1 MKTHWISYT
10 LILAIAATGGYVLY
24 RQLSSDDTQQPAA
37 DTASVTTT
45 TESGTG
51 AGAAPAPQPTDQQ
64 QPQPTGPAAPTD
76 TQSAADESALPT
88 PPSLPDDDEGLNK
101 LGAEEKLPEF
111 KLPNVK
117 GRTGDHALADSLLR
131 LASRKDKQDVL
142 AQYVQQG
149 LLSQQQAD
157 ALLTFYRSVDA
168 NYEPQQLKLI
178 PVGTHIHG
186 ERNVSRYKLESDS
199 GEQLY
204 LDMLAPVTPSDPS
217 QAWSI
222 LAVNRG
228 EKGKLEG
235 DTPELSIHTV
245 EQFIRAVSSGNMLAA
260 RQLVTGKGV
269 SDATVAGLCMVFA
282 EGGYRLRERAP
293 IRASFENLDR
303 AGYLVYLKGSQG
315 PLTVYVGIELA
326 QQQDKSWKI
335 DGVSLDSLLTN
346 YEESAGAEGGRF
358 FPIVKI
364 PQGGDSLV
372 LFFAFDDSQLTPRSL
387 RQLQIVA
394 DLLKESQRKLDI
406 SGHTDD
412 VGSERYNKE
421 LSLKRASA
429 VMKALIDFGVSPG
442 QITMKGLGKSQPRR
456 NYSTERLDEQQIEA
470 IRSENRRAEIY
481 LDFQ

>member
-37 DTASVTTT
+37 DTASVTTS
-45 TESGTG
+45 TESATG
-51 AGAAPAPQPTDQQ
+51 EKATPPTTAQPKDQSTAPADTKDTSGEEAPPLPPLPSYGHDFED
-64 QPQPTGPAAPTD
+64 PDKLTG
-76 TQSAADESALPT
+76 EERV
-88 PPSLPDDDEGLNK
+88 PDFKYPDPRGRK
-101 LGAEEKLPEF
+101 GEE
-111 KLPNVK
+111 
-117 GRTGDHALADSLLR
+117 ALADSLLR
-131 LASRKDKQDVL
+131 LASRKDKKEVL
-142 AQYVQQG
+142 AQYVQRG
-149 LLSQQQAD
+149 LLTQQQAD
-157 ALLTFYRSVDA
+157 TLLSFYRSIEA
-168 NYEPQQLKLI
+168 SHKPQQLKLI

-186 ERNVSRYKLESDS
+186 ERNVSRYKLEGDS

-204 LDMLAPVTPSDPS
+204 LDMLTPVQPSDPS
-217 QAWSI
+217 QAWTI

-235 DTPELSIHTV
+235 DTPDLSIHTV

-260 RQLVTGKGV
+260 RQLITGKGV

-315 PLTVYVGIELA
+315 PQTVYVGIELA